1 MSDEF
6 EKDGSQTEAASR
18 EDAAAPHVKYDA
30 GVDVTVLLMEAH
42 EADSEQTLDPSVA
55 SKIRAKLDWR
65 LLPLLFLLYTINAM
79 DKSTLGSAAALGI
92 LTDAHLTSDNLN
104 NLQSAFY
111 IGYLVAEYPQVYA
124 MQRLPVAKWIA
135 FNIFLWAIFIGL
147 QAVCT
152 NYGGLFALRFLLGMS
167 EACITS
173 GLMLVTSMFYTRVE
187 IGERI
192 GWSFQC
198 NGFALIIIGFVS
210 YGIGQIPGAHR
221 PAPWQWLLVIMTIA
235 TVIIA
240 VLFWWGF
247 PDNPTTAGFLNE
259 QEKVDAVRRVRGNQ
273 AGIETKVWKRSQ
285 FIEALCDYKTWIF
298 FFMVAFADLQNG
310 ISVQYSL
317 IIGGF
322 GFSTVQTTILN
333 VPSGFTQIIGV
344 TSACL
349 MLRFFPNSR
358 SIIALIWWIPSIIGA
373 ICLLSLPLDNKNGL
387 LVAYYIFQ
395 LGGAPSFVMTL
406 GWVTVL
412 VSGHT
417 KKLATNAI
425 FLIGYALGQILCTQF
440 WKAQY
445 RPRDTVP
452 WAIILM
458 SEGITICLIILLR
471 VLLIRENKRRDALQ
485 ADEKDEQGEYGYVE
499 QEENGH
505 IVRRRVEKRL
515 MDLTDR
521 ENLSFRYAL

>member
-1 MSDEF
+1 MSDDAF
-6 EKDGSQTEAASR
+6 EKEGSQTAADSR
-18 EDAAAPHVKYDA
+18 DDSHPTAVKYDA
-30 GVDVTVLLMEAH
+30 GVDVAVLLMEAH
-42 EADSEQTLDPSVA
+42 EGDSEQELSKSTA
-55 SKIRAKLDWR
+55 SKIRTKLDWR
-65 LLPLLFLLYTINAM
+65 LLPLLFLLYTVNAM

-92 LTDAHLTSDNLN
+92 LTDAKLSSDELN
-104 NLQSAFY
+104 NLGSAFY
-111 IGYLVAEYPQVYA
+111 IGYLIAEYPQVYA

-135 FNIFLWAIFIGL
+135 FNIFLWAVFIGL
-147 QAVCT
+147 QAACT

-198 NGFALIIIGFVS
+198 NGFAMIIIGFIA
-210 YGIGQIPGAHR
+210 YGMGQVPPSHR
-221 PAPWQWLLVIMTIA
+221 PAPWQWLMIIMTIA
-235 TVIIA
+235 SVIVA
-240 VLFWWGF
+240 ALFWWGF
-247 PDNPTTAGFLNE
+247 PDNPTTARFLTE
-259 QEKVDAVRRVRGNQ
+259 QEKVDAVRRVKGNQ

-285 FIEALCDYKTWIF
+285 FMEAMRDYKTWIF
-298 FFMVAFADLQNG
+298 FFMIAFADLQNG

-344 TSACL
+344 TCACL

-358 SIIALIWWIPSIIGA
+358 SIIALIWWIPSIVGA
-373 ICLLSLPLDNKNGL
+373 ICLLSIPLENKNGL

-395 LGGAPSFVMTL
+395 LGGAPSFVMML
-406 GWVTVL
+406 SWVTVL

-417 KKLATNAI
+417 KKLATNAV
-425 FLIGYALGQILCTQF
+425 FLVGYALGQILCTQF
-440 WKAQY
+440 WKSQY

-452 WAIILM
+452 WAIILA
-458 SEGITICLIILLR
+458 SEFVTISLIILLR

-485 ADEKDEQGEYGYVE
+485 TEKAEDEFGYVE
-499 QEENGH
+499 QVEDGQV
-505 IVRRRVEKRL
+505 VRRKVEKRL
-515 MDLTDR
+515 LDLTDW
-521 ENLSFRYAL
+521 ENTSFRYPL